1 MAETITWEV
10 AGGKGETKIAED
22 GTLTV
27 DATETPETKLTV
39 TAKTTVDGKELTG
52 TGVATVKAP

>member
-10 AGGKGETKIAED
+10 AGGKGTTAIDTTGK
-22 GTLTV
+22 LTV
-27 DATETPETKLTV
+27 DETETPETKLTV

-52 TGVATVKAP
+52 TAVATVKAP